1 MSINFNES
9 SKDKPSASTSNNLK
23 PGEDALDKEKRTGE
37 RSRFIQK
44 PNPLVDRA
52 YQIFEYDFTKSD
64 YDHVGDYVLIQK
76 DEDKEITK
84 KKVINLITL
93 LNGKDDLIDL
103 SNLTSTRLL
112 YSIVPEAQAGDQT
125 KIVLKDY
132 DGSGVSKDNAIFTI
146 RKGVLHDKF
155 KR

>member
-9 SKDKPSASTSNNLK
+9 SKDKPSDPTKKDLK
-23 PGEDALDKEKRTGE
+23 PGEDALDREKRTGE
-37 RSRFIQK
+37 RTRFIHK
-44 PNPLVDRA
+44 PNPLVERS
-52 YQIFEYDFTKSD
+52 YQIFEYDFKKSD
-64 YDHVGDYVLIQK
+64 YNHVGDYVLIQK
-76 DEDKEITK
+76 DEPQDVTE
-84 KKVINLITL
+84 KKVINLMTL

-103 SNLTSTRLL
+103 SNLTNTRLL
-112 YSIVPEAQAGDQT
+112 YSIVPEAQAGNQT

-132 DGSGVSKDNAIFTI
+132 DGSGVSKENAIFTI